1 MPSNSYPQ
9 RRDFLK
15 TAVAGAA
22 GAVGLGALRFD
33 KVLAQSTGGWSNG
46 MQINPA
52 IDNKR
57 VICCNDPNMLTTLPK
72 DPSFTTTNNAV
83 AAAVVAANLDE
94 MAMQL
99 AQHTAFLRHHQQTRG
114 ITIKAVYQFEKG
126 RLRAQLPTSRMMMW
140 RVGRRQARARSLRA
154 QLQAW
159 RDSCFQP
166 KPGRQ
171 VLQPPRV
178 AWGRGPSQFPGSPV
192 PRQ

>member
-57 VICCNDPNMLTTLPK
+57 VI
-72 DPSFTTTNNAV
+72 
-83 AAAVVAANLDE
+83 
-94 MAMQL
+94 
-99 AQHTAFLRHHQQTRG
+99 
-114 ITIKAVYQFEKG
+114 
-126 RLRAQLPTSRMMMW
+126 
-140 RVGRRQARARSLRA
+140 
-154 QLQAW
+154 
-159 RDSCFQP
+159 
-166 KPGRQ
+166 
-171 VLQPPRV
+171 
-178 AWGRGPSQFPGSPV
+178 
-192 PRQ
+192 